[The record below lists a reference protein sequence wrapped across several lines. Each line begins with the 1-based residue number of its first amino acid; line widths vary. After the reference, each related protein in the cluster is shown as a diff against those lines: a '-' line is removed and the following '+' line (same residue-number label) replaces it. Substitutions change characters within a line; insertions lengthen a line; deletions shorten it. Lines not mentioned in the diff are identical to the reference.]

1 MTLEAKSVLAGSQ
14 AEALLRALAQW
25 GPTTTIVQQGDC
37 VFEFKGSFP
46 PGAVSEGYY
55 NLAGAT
61 PGFHGHIRLGAIERI
76 AFQERQHRGRDSYAF
91 VFEDA
96 GQAVLFK
103 VFLGRDSTGAVCPDQ
118 LRKFH
123 SIRAGQA
130 VDVI

>member
-1 MTLEAKSVLAGSQ
+1 MTVDAKNALAGSQ

-25 GPTTTIVQQGDC
+25 GPTTTIVQHGGC
-37 VFEFKGSFP
+37 VFEFKGPFP
-46 PGAVSEGYY
+46 PGAVGEGYY

-61 PGFHGHIRLGAIERI
+61 PGFHGHIRLDAIERI

-96 GQAVLFK
+96 GQVVLFK
-103 VFLGRDSTGAVCPDQ
+103 VFLGRDSTGAVYPEQ

-123 SIRAGQA
+123 SIRDGLS